1 MNYKVNHASVSVD
14 LTIQIQ
20 LVYAKNTRSRLMG
33 DGKTAIASMIF
44 NGWNAKIYLLQIQVM
59 PPTWVQNR
67 RFAGH
72 TKNRTKSSMVNHP
85 RQMSSIFLIKS
96 SLQWIKILSLAPVQ
110 ASSSDCGRHLA
121 EVIFIHGHTGRLAH
135 KVWFVTRG
143 VVEDFVSWWYRWLLQ
158 LLYFL
163 TFGSVSAQN
172 IPIERK
178 IKITERIEYSLAT
191 NELHIGLFSDIL
203 ELSGWPRI
211 GLRFSDA
218 LFCPWTTLDGS
229 SHIFQMNEICEFA
242 VNPLEGVS
250 TSPPFE
256 SCWDFGRS
264 SRSKPSLFKKF

>member
-96 SLQWIKILSLAPVQ
+96 SLKWIKILSLAPVQ
-110 ASSSDCGRHLA
+110 ASSSDFGRHLA

-218 LFCPWTTLDGS
+218 FFLSMNNPWWIFAHFPNEWNMWIRCESTGGCLYVTTIWILLR
-229 SHIFQMNEICEFA
+229 F
-242 VNPLEGVS
+242 
-250 TSPPFE
+250 
-256 SCWDFGRS
+256 W
-264 SRSKPSLFKKF
+264 SLITE